1 MKKTLFTAVY
11 LLSCLLLRGQTLAV
25 FGDSYVANH
34 RAPKEETWH
43 AKWAVRHGY
52 AYQNVG
58 HNGGCVAFDR
68 TRERFGPAMTVRY
81 AQLSPEADIVLII
94 AGHNDADK
102 CGRNKDS
109 LRMFRDSLAVVIDR
123 IRLQCPHSRVGYV
136 TPWAV
141 DRPGFRGVRRAIV
154 KVCRKKKVP
163 LLDNFRSECPVHVL
177 DDDFRRRYFQAP
189 RDKAHLNAAGH
200 DLYLPYAERWMDTWV
215 TKE

>member
-1 MKKTLFTAVY
+1 MKKTLFTAVC
-11 LLSCLLLRGQTLAV
+11 LLSCLLLRGRTIAV

-52 AYQNVG
+52 EYQNVG
-58 HNGGCVAFDR
+58 RNGGCVTFDR

-102 CGRNKDS
+102 CGCNKDS

-141 DRPGFRGVRRAIV
+141 DRPGFEGIHRAIL

-163 LLDNFRSECPVHVL
+163 VLDNFRRDCPVHVL
-177 DDDFRRRYFQAP
+177 DAEFRCRYFQAP
-189 RDKAHLNAAGH
+189 QDKAHLNAAGH
-200 DLYLPYAERWMDTWV
+200 NLYLPYAERWMDTWV

>member
-58 HNGGCVAFDR
+58 RNGGCVAFDR

-109 LRMFRDSLAVVIDR
+109 LRIFRDSLAVVIDR

-141 DRPGFRGVRRAIV
+141 DRPGFEGVHKAIL

-163 LLDNFRSECPVHVL
+163 VLDNFCSDCPVHVL
-177 DDDFRRRYFQAP
+177 DAEFRRRYFQAP
-189 RDKAHLNAAGH
+189 QDKAHLNAAGH
-200 DLYLPYAERWMDTWV
+200 NLYLPYAERWMDTWV

>member
-58 HNGGCVAFDR
+58 RNGGCVAFDR

-102 CGRNKDS
+102 CGRN
-109 LRMFRDSLAVVIDR
+109 
-123 IRLQCPHSRVGYV
+123 
-136 TPWAV
+136 TT
-141 DRPGFRGVRRAIV
+141 RP
-154 KVCRKKKVP
+154 
-163 LLDNFRSECPVHVL
+163 
-177 DDDFRRRYFQAP
+177 Y
-189 RDKAHLNAAGH
+189 
-200 DLYLPYAERWMDTWV
+200 
-215 TKE
+215 